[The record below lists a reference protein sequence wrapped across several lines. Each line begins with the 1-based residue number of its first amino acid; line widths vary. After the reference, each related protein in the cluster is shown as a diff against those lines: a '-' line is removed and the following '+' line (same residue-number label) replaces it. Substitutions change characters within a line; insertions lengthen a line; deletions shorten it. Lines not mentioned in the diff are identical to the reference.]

1 MRRFG
6 KKSYKRTSPMIFLAN
21 LFSVEAT
28 FHGTD
33 RTGVSLYR
41 DPEVLPSKVIKF
53 QPPGLVFDGA

>member
-1 MRRFG
+1 
-6 KKSYKRTSPMIFLAN
+6 MIFLAN